1 MRNASF
7 TPHNIAGAPAR
18 LFNQVNFLWAA
29 IVIVAI
35 SSVILYLQNRTQIVA
50 LEREVSALTEALETS
65 MQQTL
70 QLEQTVASTE
80 ARTIERLAQTA
91 DDLRNE
97 IVRTASAK
105 LDHSIGEALSELHTY
120 GNAQYVFHMVANDRR
135 SCVKGGAFIG
145 ELPDGSLEEAAFNAG
160 QMVSVDPSHAD
171 IRGIPFY
178 RAKINGSPV
187 EAQGEAAAFRHGT
200 MRVACN

>member
-7 TPHNIAGAPAR
+7 TPQNIAEAPAR
-18 LFNQVNFLWAA
+18 LFNQINFLWAA
-29 IVIVAI
+29 IVVVAL
-35 SSVILYLQNRTQIVA
+35 SSVIFYLQSRAQIVTLQQEVSSLKSA
-50 LEREVSALTEALETS
+50 LENAS
-65 MQQTL
+65 QQTAR
-70 QLEQTVASTE
+70 LEQTVSSTE
-80 ARTIERLAQTA
+80 ARTIERLAETA

-105 LDHSIGEALSELHTY
+105 LDHSIGAALSELHTY

-145 ELPDGSLEEAAFNAG
+145 ELPDGSLEEATFNAG
-160 QMVSVDPSHAD
+160 EMVSVDPSHTD

-178 RAKINGSPV
+178 RAKIRNSVV
-187 EAQGEAAAFRHGT
+187 ETEGEAAAFRHGT
-200 MRVACN
+200 MRIACN